1 MWTYRVIIIALFA
14 LLRMGDA
21 YAETEPKEITI
32 HIRGEYNKAVIPA
45 LLAAADAKTTRTG
58 IAELDS
64 LAATYG
70 LMGIYHKSGFYGYQF
85 RLTFPPG
92 ADGAAIAGA
101 YRNVSYIQAVVGEAE
116 KLPVLLD
123 HRTANG
129 LRSFTMENPRF
140 RLLAKVGAGTASG
153 IIVTAMAASAIANAD
168 NFMGGHIL
176 AGSVFGCSVGFPL
189 GVSMVDHYDSLLI
202 TLLGGV
208 IPLSAGAYLVGHEIE
223 SIRVLGATAIFVG
236 PIIGSLYASEK
247 WRQLPQ
253 ARRVSF
259 ALSPTLN
266 GGLSAVAQ
274 LRF

>member
-1 MWTYRVIIIALFA
+1 MIDRMIIGM
-14 LLRMGDA
+14 LLAVRLMGDA
-21 YAETEPKEITI
+21 YAEAEPAEITI
-32 HIRGEYNKAVIPA
+32 HLRGQYKAEISA
-45 LLAAADAKTTRTG
+45 LLLAADGGTTRTG

-64 LAATYG
+64 LAASYG

-116 KLPVLLD
+116 KLPVLLG

-129 LRSFTMENPRF
+129 LRSFDMENPRF
-140 RLLAKVGAGTASG
+140 RLLAKVGAGTALGS
-153 IIVTAMAASAIANAD
+153 IVTAVVANRVANVD
-168 NFMGGHIL
+168 NYMGGHIL
-176 AGSVFGCSVGFPL
+176 AGLVFGCSVGFPL
-189 GVSMVDHYDSLLI
+189 GVSMVDPYDSLLI

-208 IPLSAGAYLVGHEIE
+208 IPLSAGSYLVGQEIE
-223 SIRVLGATAIFVG
+223 IIRVLGATAILVG

-247 WRQLPQ
+247 WRQPPQ

-266 GGLSAVAQ
+266 GGLSAVTT
-274 LRF
+274 LYF